1 MTAAPAL
8 LGEELPL
15 IQKLRQA
22 VEGALEGKAEAVEL
36 ALVALLA
43 RGHLLIEDVPGV
55 GKTTLARALA
65 RAVGG
70 ELRRVQFT
78 SDLLPSDVVG
88 VSVYDQ
94 REAKFI
100 LRQGPIFA
108 NVLLAD
114 EINRA
119 SPRTQSALLEGMN
132 EAQVS
137 IDGETLPLPE
147 PFFVIATQNPQDF
160 AGTFPLPE
168 SQLDRFIL
176 RLRIGYPPPQVE
188 MRLLLEGHTDT
199 ARDVPV
205 VLDPARLVALQRQVD
220 RVVDRQLAPHVPARP
235 RERDPHVAGPLA
247 RRVDARRD
255 VPRQGGARARARARP
270 QLLHR
275 RRHPRPRRARARAPR
290 SPRHPRRRLRPF
302 ARRGRGRRPRHRRAR
317 PRPAL
322 SAPTRGL
329 RPSDR

>member
-8 LGEELPL
+8 IAEQLPAL
-15 IQKLRQA
+15 QRLRQA
-22 VEGALEGKAEAVEL
+22 VEGALEGKQEAVEL

-65 RAVGG
+65 RSVGG

-94 REAKFI
+94 HSSNFI

-119 SPRTQSALLEGMN
+119 SPRTQSALLEAMN
-132 EAQVS
+132 EQQVS
-137 IDGETLPLPE
+137 IDGVTHPLPD

-160 AGTFPLPE
+160 AGTYPLPE
-168 SQLDRFIL
+168 SQLDRFMVRIK
-176 RLRIGYPPPQVE
+176 IGYPPPQVE
-188 MRLLLEGHTDT
+188 MRLLLHGGDADR
-199 ARDVPV
+199 ARNVPRV
-205 VLDPARLVALQRQVD
+205 IDSAQLVALQREVD
-220 RVVDRQLAPHVPARP
+220 RVEFDASLATYLQAVLAATRSTPTLSLGASP
-235 RERDPHVAGPLA
+235 RAGMNLA
-247 RRVDARRD
+247 RA
-255 VPRQGGARARARARP
+255 A
-270 QLLHR
+270 
-275 RRHPRPRRARARAPR
+275 
-290 SPRHPRRRLRPF
+290 
-302 ARRGRGRRPRHRRAR
+302 RGRAVLHGRSYCIADDIHDLAVAVLAHRVRLAAQAEGYVPSRDECEAAVRDLVAR
-317 PRPAL
+317 VPVPL
-322 SAPTRGL
+322 
-329 RPSDR
+329 

>member
-1 MTAAPAL
+1 MTAAAAL
-8 LGEELPL
+8 LEHELPL
-15 IQKLRQA
+15 IQDLRQA
-22 VEGALEGKAEAVEL
+22 VEGALEGKQEAVEL

-78 SDLLPSDVVG
+78 SDLLPSDVIG
-88 VSVYDQ
+88 VSIYDQ
-94 REAKFI
+94 RDASFTF
-100 LRQGPIFA
+100 RPGPVFG

-119 SPRTQSALLEGMN
+119 SPRTQSALLEAMN
-132 EAQVS
+132 EQQVS
-137 IDGETLPLPE
+137 VDGQTHPLPD

-168 SQLDRFIL
+168 SQLDRFLL

-188 MRLLLEGHTDT
+188 MRLLMEGNTDT

-220 RVVDRQLAPHVPARP
+220 RVSIDNALAQYLQALV
-235 RERDPHVAGPLA
+235 LA
-247 RRVDARRD
+247 TRTAPVLALGASTR
-255 VPRQGGARARARARP
+255 GGIALGKAARARA
-270 QLLHR
+270 LV
-275 RRHPRPRRARARAPR
+275 
-290 SPRHPRRRLRPF
+290 
-302 ARRGRGRRPRHRRAR
+302 RGRSYCIADDIHDLAVPVLAHRVRLSTHADGFVPSRDEAESAVRDIVAR
-317 PRPAL
+317 VPVPL
-322 SAPTRGL
+322 
-329 RPSDR
+329 

>member
-1 MTAAPAL
+1 MTAAAARL
-8 LGEELPL
+8 EEELPL

-22 VEGALEGKAEAVEL
+22 VEGALEGKQEVVEL

-70 ELRRVQFT
+70 DLRRVQFT
-78 SDLLPSDVVG
+78 SDLLPSDVLG

-94 REAKFI
+94 STAAFV

-119 SPRTQSALLEGMN
+119 SPRTQSALLEAMN
-132 EAQVS
+132 EQQVS
-137 IDGETLPLPE
+137 IDGQTHPLPE

-168 SQLDRFIL
+168 SQLDRFLL

-188 MRLLLEGHTDT
+188 MRLLLEGSSDT

-205 VLDPARLVALQRQVD
+205 VLDPSRLVALQRQVD
-220 RVVDRQLAPHVPARP
+220 RVALDTSLLSYLQALVTATRTAPVLSLGTSTRGAIALGR
-235 RERDPHVAGPLA
+235 A
-247 RRVDARRD
+247 
-255 VPRQGGARARARARP
+255 ARARA
-270 QLLHR
+270 LI
-275 RRHPRPRRARARAPR
+275 
-290 SPRHPRRRLRPF
+290 
-302 ARRGRGRRPRHRRAR
+302 RGRSYCIADDIHDLAIPVLAHRVRLATHADGFVPSRDEADAAVRDIIAR
-317 PRPAL
+317 VPVPL
-322 SAPTRGL
+322 
-329 RPSDR
+329 